1 MNKCGYRRR
10 KRGGINTRIHRRPTI
25 HGVHVTQSHLFICS
39 LSFFFFFFFLQR
51 LGGIRVSFSLR
62 LAGWIMSELF
72 LFRLVLYITTP
83 LLTIE

>member
-1 MNKCGYRRR
+1 VDIEGE

-51 LGGIRVSFSLR
+51 LGGIRVSLPPSGW